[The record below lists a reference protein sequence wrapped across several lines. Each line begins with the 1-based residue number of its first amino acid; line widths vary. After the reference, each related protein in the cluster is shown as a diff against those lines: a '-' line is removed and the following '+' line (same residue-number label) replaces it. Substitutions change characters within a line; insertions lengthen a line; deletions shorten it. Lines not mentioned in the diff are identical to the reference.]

1 MPEATPDPVGGG
13 DEPSRCHLCCPLRK
27 PDSPGTCLPWY
38 WALNPRC
45 RWLPSDVK
53 CSRSQF
59 LLLIT
64 GAGRLAPVN
73 LWEQEADGLRDQSC
87 VV

>member
-1 MPEATPDPVGGG
+1 MATAVLAEEGPFQ
-13 DEPSRCHLCCPLRK
+13 L
-27 PDSPGTCLPWY
+27 CLPWY

-59 LLLIT
+59 LLLMT

-73 LWEQEADGLRDQSC
+73 LGVDRTEKGQEQNRTSRSRPTF
-87 VV
+87 